1 MSMDKTSNRVRTILD
16 RVRKAM
22 LLDEWLAKELVNA
35 GYSSVKVIS
44 VPREGIGTKITIYA
58 SRPSL
63 VIGRRGSRVR
73 ELVKKIEEVFGYK
86 NVNIT
91 VQEVEEPELDPRIMA
106 WQIERQIARGTRIR
120 RIGLWAINVIRNA
133 GAHAAEIVVSGK
145 LKTTR
150 AAYQKFKF
158 GDILKSGELAERLV
172 SSAKRPVLTK
182 YGIIGVKVSIM
193 KYGLKEYLESIS
205 SDEEVGGDEESGGVE
220 REG

>member
-1 MSMDKTSNRVRTILD
+1 MSFDKSMDSVKRILFRNR
-16 RVRKAM
+16 KSM

-35 GYSSVKVIS
+35 GYSSVKVVAS
-44 VPREGIGTKITIYA
+44 PREGLGTKITIYA

-106 WQIERQIARGTRIR
+106 WQIERQIARGMRIR
-120 RIGLWAINVIRNA
+120 RIGIWAINVIKNA
-133 GAHAAEIVVSGK
+133 GAYAAEIVISGK

-172 SSAKRPVLTK
+172 RSAKRPVLTK

-193 KYGLKEYLESIS
+193 KESLKDYLASLESK
-205 SDEEVGGDEESGGVE
+205 EEGGDEESGGA
-220 REG
+220 